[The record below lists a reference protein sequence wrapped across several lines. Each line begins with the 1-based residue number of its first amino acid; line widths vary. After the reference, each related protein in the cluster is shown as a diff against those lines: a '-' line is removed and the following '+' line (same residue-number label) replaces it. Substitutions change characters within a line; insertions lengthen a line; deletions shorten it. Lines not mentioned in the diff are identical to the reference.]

1 MEKIKNILEKLKI
14 KKENKKTIFSIDVF
28 LFILLP
34 IIFLIILI
42 HGTNYLF
49 NNIASAN
56 TYFLDKNISFKG
68 RDEIKKI
75 ISEEEDKILATR
87 VAFSIED
94 VGSNKI
100 LQNTYLSNVID
111 NNSKDKIVEQIFSK
125 FSKTKVDPEL
135 FLSNLFKTKKYNFDY
150 SINKEKLDKL
160 KEEIKKYEKA
170 TVNASIIKDESNS
183 KFIIKK
189 EEIGFNYN
197 LDVID
202 ADILNYINSKN
213 RKESINI
220 DINKVIN
227 SPSVVEEKLT
237 DTLLQSNKILE
248 NSPINI
254 YYNDKKSTLE
264 KSDLI
269 NMLTFEYSLNDK
281 NEFTEAGIKLK
292 EEEINKYLD
301 KISLENDKKP
311 EAGELIIEKEKAKKF
326 VPVTKG
332 TSLNK
337 EDSYNKLQDS
347 ILTLKKDVF
356 LTIEESMPTEIDS
369 EVVKYGLL
377 EKIAEGTSNFK
388 GSSSNRIHNITVGT
402 SYVNGTLI
410 KPGEEFSMIKTL
422 KAVNAAMGYVTELVI
437 KGNKTEAEYGGGLC
451 QVGTTMFRSAI
462 NGGFPILERQNHSY
476 RVPYYEPAGT
486 DATIYFPKPDF
497 RFLNNTKNYILITT
511 NIDLKTYTLTYSIWG
526 TKDGRKIKI
535 GNPVITNIVMAPG
548 TKWVETLDLPVGKI
562 KCTETSHNGAN
573 AEFTYNVEYDD
584 GTKFDKLFKSHY
596 VPWQAVC
603 MKGVEKLS
611 TDTTTDTTNTG
622 NTTNSNTDSNIK
634 STQIIEPSINSV
646 DADSMR

>member
-1 MEKIKNILEKLKI
+1 MNTIKNILERLKT
-14 KKENKKTIFSIDVF
+14 KRENKKTIFSLDVF

-34 IIFLIILI
+34 IIFLIVLI

-49 NNIASAN
+49 NNIASVN
-56 TYFLDKNISFKG
+56 TYFLDKNISFKNK
-68 RDEIKKI
+68 DEIKKI
-75 ISEEEDKILATR
+75 ISEEENKILTTK
-87 VAFSIED
+87 VVFSIEGID
-94 VGSNKI
+94 SNKT
-100 LQNTYLSNVID
+100 LQNAYLSNLID
-111 NNSKDKIVEQIFSK
+111 SNSKDKIVEQIFSK
-125 FSKTKVDPEL
+125 FSKTKIDPEL
-135 FLSNLFKTKKYNFDY
+135 FLLNLFKTKKYNFDY
-150 SINKEKLDKL
+150 SINKDKLDKI
-160 KEEIKKYEKA
+160 KEEIRKNEKA
-170 TVNASIIKDESNS
+170 TVNASIVKDEGGI
-183 KFIIKK
+183 KFVTKK
-189 EEIGFNYN
+189 EEIGFSYD

-202 ADILNYINSKN
+202 NNILSYINSTN
-213 RKESINI
+213 RNDIINI
-220 DINKVIN
+220 SINKVVN
-227 SPSVVEEKLT
+227 NPSIVEEKLT
-237 DTLLQSNKILE
+237 NTLSQSNTILD
-248 NSPINI
+248 NTPINI
-254 YYNDKKSTLE
+254 FYNDKKISLE
-264 KSDLI
+264 RVDLI

-281 NEFTEAGIKLK
+281 NEFTEAGIRLK
-292 EEEINKYLD
+292 EDNIKTYLD
-301 KISLENDKKP
+301 KISKENDKKP
-311 EAGELIIEKEKAKKF
+311 EAGELVIENGKAKKF

-332 TSLNK
+332 TALNK
-337 EDSYNKLQDS
+337 DDSYSKLQDA

-388 GSSSNRIHNITVGT
+388 GSSSNRVHNITVGT
-402 SYVNGTLI
+402 GYVNGTLI

-511 NIDLKTYTLTYSIWG
+511 NIDLKTHDLTYSVWG

-535 GNPVITNIVMAPG
+535 GNPIITNIVMAPG
-548 TKWVETLDLPVGKI
+548 TKWIETLDLPVGKV
-562 KCTETSHNGAN
+562 KCTETSHNGAD

-596 VPWQAVC
+596 TPWQAVC

-611 TDTTTDTTNTG
+611 TDVATNANTTDTSTNNKTE
-622 NTTNSNTDSNIK
+622 TT
-634 STQIIEPSINSV
+634 TQTVEPSINSV
-646 DADSMR
+646 DANSMK

>member
-1 MEKIKNILEKLKI
+1 MNTIKNILEKLKT
-14 KKENKKTIFSIDVF
+14 KRENKKTIFSLDVF

-34 IIFLIILI
+34 VIFLIVLI

-49 NNIASAN
+49 NNIASVN
-56 TYFLDKNISFKG
+56 TYFLDKNVSFKNK
-68 RDEIKKI
+68 DEIKKI
-75 ISEEEDKILATR
+75 ISEEENKILTTK
-87 VAFSIED
+87 VVFSIEGID
-94 VGSNKI
+94 SNKT
-100 LQNTYLSNVID
+100 LQNTYLSNLID
-111 NNSKDKIVEQIFSK
+111 SNSKDKIVEQMFSK
-125 FSKTKVDPEL
+125 FSNTKIDPEL

-150 SINKEKLDKL
+150 SINKDKLDKI
-160 KEEIKKYEKA
+160 KEEIKKNEKA
-170 TVNASIIKDESNS
+170 TVNASIVKDESS
-183 KFIIKK
+183 VKFVTKK
-189 EEIGFNYN
+189 EEIGFNYDLN
-197 LDVID
+197 VID
-202 ADILNYINSKN
+202 NNILSYINSIN
-213 RKESINI
+213 RNDVINI
-220 DINKVIN
+220 SINKVVN
-227 SPSVVEEKLT
+227 NPSIIEEKLT
-237 DTLLQSNKILE
+237 NTLLQSNTILD
-248 NSPINI
+248 NAPINI
-254 YYNDKKSTLE
+254 FYNDKKISLE
-264 KSDLI
+264 RADLI

-292 EEEINKYLD
+292 EDNIKTYLD
-301 KISLENDKKP
+301 KISNENDKKP
-311 EAGELIIEKEKAKKF
+311 EAGELVIENGKAKKF

-332 TSLNK
+332 TALNK
-337 EDSYNKLQDS
+337 DDSYSKLQDA

-356 LTIEESMPTEIDS
+356 LTIEESMPTDIDS

-402 SYVNGTLI
+402 GFVNGTLI

-511 NIDLKTYTLTYSIWG
+511 NIDLKTHTLTYSVWG
-526 TKDGRKIKI
+526 TKDNRKIKI

-548 TKWVETLDLPVGKI
+548 TKWIETLDLPVGKV
-562 KCTETSHNGAN
+562 KCTETSHNGAD

-584 GTKFDKLFKSHY
+584 GTKFDKVFKSHY
-596 VPWQAVC
+596 TPWQAVC

-611 TDTTTDTTNTG
+611 TDVATNAGITDTS
-622 NTTNSNTDSNIK
+622 TTNNKTEAT
-634 STQIIEPSINSV
+634 TQTVEPSINSI
-646 DADSMR
+646 DANSMK